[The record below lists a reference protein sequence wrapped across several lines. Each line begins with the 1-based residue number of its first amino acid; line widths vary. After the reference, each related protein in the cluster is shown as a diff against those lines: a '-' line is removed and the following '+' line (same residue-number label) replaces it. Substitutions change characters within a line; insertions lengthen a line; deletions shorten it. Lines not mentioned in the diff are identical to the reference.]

1 MTVKSIT
8 HTAIFA
14 AIYVV
19 LTAAI
24 APLSFGA
31 IQCRVSDIMIFF
43 CLGNKKNAVG
53 YALGGLIANIFSPLG
68 VIDLAVGLISNG
80 IIGLC
85 AYKTRSE
92 IITALV
98 SVFAPA
104 LLIGAELSIVYSTPF
119 FANCAYVAAGMAAV
133 CIVGVIVHRV
143 VRRNKK
149 IYGFIMGEESS
160 NADKKDQ
167 RRL

>member
-1 MTVKSIT
+1 MNVKSIT
-8 HTAIFA
+8 HIAIFA

-19 LTAAI
+19 LTTAI

-31 IQCRVSDIMIFF
+31 IQCRISDIMIFF
-43 CLGNKKNAVG
+43 CLGDKKNAVG

-68 VIDLAVGLISNG
+68 VIDLAVGLISNS
-80 IIGLC
+80 IIGIC
-85 AYKTRSE
+85 AYKTKSE
-92 IITALV
+92 IITSLV

-104 LLIGAELSIVYSTPF
+104 LLIGAELSIVYSTLF
-119 FANCAYVAAGMAAV
+119 WVNCAYVATGMAAV

-143 VRRNKK
+143 VRKNNK
-149 IYGFIMGEESS
+149 IYGFIMGEENN
-160 NADKKDQ
+160 NADKKNQ